1 MPDANSAEI
10 MLFVDSLPK
19 KWRALVYEYGF
30 KNVMA
35 LYQADMKLSD
45 ADDALWMM
53 RSAAQEK
60 LMATDYITRIRRLSE
75 RKRERSYE

>member
-1 MPDANSAEI
+1 MSDHNLDSAEI
-10 MLFVDSLPK
+10 MLFVDGLPK

-35 LYQADMKLSD
+35 LYESGMKISD

-53 RSAAQEK
+53 RSSAQATW
-60 LMATDYITRIRRLSE
+60 LATDHIP
-75 RKRERSYE
+75 KRVARSYE

>member
-10 MLFVDSLPK
+10 MLFVDRLPK

-53 RSAAQEK
+53 RSAAQAK
-60 LMATDYITRIRRLSE
+60 WLSTNFIT
-75 RKRERSYE
+75 KRVARGYE